1 MSDRATSNDSMQ
13 HHIPA
18 IAMMMIG
25 AFIAVL
31 NQTLM
36 TTVIPKIMEEF
47 RLTSGT
53 AQWLTT
59 IFMLVN
65 GIMIPITAYLTQRF
79 SLRRLF
85 FTAML
90 LFVVGSLLC
99 MLAPNFTLLLVG
111 RAIQAMGAGILMP
124 LTQMFLFLVFPLE
137 KRGMA
142 MGLFG
147 LVIGFAPAIG
157 PTAAGWFVTAFDWR
171 YLFLIILII
180 SVIDLLFGYFKMMN
194 LTELSKPKL
203 DILSVILSTVGFGGL
218 LFGFSSASQFG
229 WGNPIIYLTLLVAV
243 VTLVTFVMR
252 QLKLE
257 TPMLEIRVFQYRAFT
272 IPISL
277 VILMFLIF
285 IGTLTILPI
294 YMQTMRGLTPLQ
306 SGLILLPGGL
316 VMGLLSPVTGKL
328 YDIIGGRILAVSG
341 MTLIFIGT
349 LLLSFLNA
357 ESSITYIVLSFLV
370 MMLGNSGIMVPMT
383 TEALNALPRELIPHG
398 TAMNNTLRQISA
410 AIGTGL
416 LVTLLTQLAMG
427 HGGGTVASHIFGLQW
442 TYKVVA
448 VLSLIGA
455 LIALRISKKEASN

>member
-341 MTLIFIGT
+341 MMLIFIGT

-427 HGGGTVASHIFGLQW
+427 HGGSIVASHIFGLQW

-448 VLSLIGA
+448 FLSLIGT
-455 LIALRISKKEASN
+455 LIALRVSKKESSN

>member
-427 HGGGTVASHIFGLQW
+427 HGGSTIASNIFGLQW

-448 VLSLIGA
+448 FLSLIGT
-455 LIALRISKKEASN
+455 LIALRVSKKESSN

>member
-1 MSDRATSNDSMQ
+1 MQ

-341 MTLIFIGT
+341 MMLIFIGT

-427 HGGGTVASHIFGLQW
+427 HGGSIVASHIFGLQW

-448 VLSLIGA
+448 FLSLIGT
-455 LIALRISKKEASN
+455 LIALRVSKKESSN

>member
-427 HGGGTVASHIFGLQW
+427 HGGSIVASHIFGLQW

-448 VLSLIGA
+448 FLSLIGT
-455 LIALRISKKEASN
+455 LIALRVSKKESSN

>member
-1 MSDRATSNDSMQ
+1 MSDRATSNNSMQ

-229 WGNPIIYLTLLVAV
+229 WGNPIIYLTLLVAI

-427 HGGGTVASHIFGLQW
+427 HGGSTVASHIFGLQW
-442 TYKVVA
+442 TYKVAA

-455 LIALRISKKEASN
+455 LIALRISKKESSN

>member
-194 LTELSKPKL
+194 LTELSKTKL

-383 TEALNALPRELIPHG
+383 TEALNALPRKLIPHG

-427 HGGGTVASHIFGLQW
+427 HGGSTVTSHIFGLQW

-448 VLSLIGA
+448 FLSLIGT
-455 LIALRISKKEASN
+455 LIALRVSKKESSN